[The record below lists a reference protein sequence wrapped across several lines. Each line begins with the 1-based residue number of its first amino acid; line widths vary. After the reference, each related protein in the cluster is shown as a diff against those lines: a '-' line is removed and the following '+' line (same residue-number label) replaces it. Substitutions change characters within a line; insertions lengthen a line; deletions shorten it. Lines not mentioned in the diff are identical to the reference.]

1 MTKGKLFNRVL
12 RSAAS
17 MLTRQGFHVSEERYS
32 AAYLKRYAFDI
43 NTFIDVGVYQG
54 SPVFYELFK
63 DKKFVLVDPQ
73 PDTMEKAAE
82 SVKGLNFD
90 YIQSGA
96 GSAKGVAT
104 LSLEGPSSS
113 LMKRRDWKRQPEK
126 TVEIQISPLDE
137 LLENKGYKGPF
148 GLKVDTEGFDLDV
161 LKGAEK
167 TLRETQFVFTEAS
180 LRRRFEGSYR
190 FSELVAY
197 MAEQGFEVADVIP
210 HRSHNRL
217 VDVLF
222 VRSDSSYLEPNAV
235 PVRMV
240 GSSGKTNNQS

>member
-1 MTKGKLFNRVL
+1 MIKGKLLKRAL

-32 AAYLKRYAFDI
+32 AAYLKRYGFEI
-43 NTFIDVGVYQG
+43 NTFIDIGVYQG

-63 DKKFVLVDPQ
+63 DKKFILIDPQ

-82 SVKGLNFD
+82 SVKGLDFD

-96 GSAKGVAT
+96 GATRDTAT
-104 LSLEGPSSS
+104 LALEGPSSS
-113 LMKRRDWKRQPEK
+113 LMKRRDWKRQAEK
-126 TVEIQISPLDE
+126 TVEIQIAPLDE
-137 LLENKGYKGPF
+137 LLANKGYSGPF

-161 LKGAEK
+161 LKGAVQ
-167 TLRETQFVFTEAS
+167 TLRETHFVFTEAS
-180 LRRRFEGSYR
+180 LRRRFEGGYR
-190 FSELVAY
+190 FSELVAF

-222 VRSDSSYLEPNAV
+222 VRAGSPALEPNAV
-235 PVRMV
+235 PVRTV
-240 GSSGKTNNQS
+240 G